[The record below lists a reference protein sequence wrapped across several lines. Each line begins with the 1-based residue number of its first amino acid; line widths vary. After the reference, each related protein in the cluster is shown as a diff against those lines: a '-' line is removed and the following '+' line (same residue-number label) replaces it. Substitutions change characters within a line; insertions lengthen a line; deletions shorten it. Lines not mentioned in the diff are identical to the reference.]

1 MPQQSFDCYDIFTQ
15 LYKKIQTRTTC
26 TGLYTYHGGDGG
38 NRTRVRKVLALTFSE
53 RSRCFESPLP
63 CRPSTG
69 YTARQLLMCDGTRSA
84 FPFTF
89 TSVRRPLRSRG
100 APRRNEQLT
109 LLKQLYFCQLFLV
122 CGLYGGS
129 APPLAYQGSRSPSKP
144 LHPHILRSCPLRSYL
159 IFILFPV
166 PSWLAQCRAW
176 QCALPYPRACHRA
189 FCRGTDLPASLPCC
203 P

>member
-1 MPQQSFDCYDIFTQ
+1 MRISFLFAQY
-15 LYKKIQTRTTC
+15 
-26 TGLYTYHGGDGG
+26 GGDGG

-53 RSRCFESPLP
+53 RSRCFKSPLP

-144 LHPHILRSCPLRSYL
+144 LHPHILRNCPLRSYL